1 MGEKENAYISVG
13 SAYETGNK
21 AITNTGIIQFYGINK
36 PKSTRLA
43 ATAEEG
49 ATSIFVDTDIDLE
62 WVQGD
67 QIGLA
72 PTNFIRTEL
81 DYSEIQSYNPT
92 TGEIILVEPLLF
104 RHFGNSESTDS
115 LYDIDIRGE
124 VVLLS
129 RNVQIFG
136 EDV

>member
-1 MGEKENAYISVG
+1 
-13 SAYETGNK
+13 
-21 AITNTGIIQFYGINK
+21 
-36 PKSTRLA
+36 
-43 ATAEEG
+43 
-49 ATSIFVDTDIDLE
+49 VDTDIDLE